1 MRRKDQEV
9 QDRQEIFDILRRC
22 DTVRIGIQGEKY
34 PLERCAGMARLMVGK
49 IVLEEITVMHGSIH
63 LFTVIM
69 DLILK
74 LERTFLQITTARSWM
89 WQR

>member
-1 MRRKDQEV
+1 MRRKDREV

-49 IVLEEITVMHGSIH
+49 IVLEEITGMHGSIH

>member
-1 MRRKDQEV
+1 MRRKDREV

-49 IVLEEITVMHGSIH
+49 IVLEEITGKKNLPGTM
-63 LFTVIM
+63 TPA
-69 DLILK
+69 DK
-74 LERTFLQITTARSWM
+74 AEQKK
-89 WQR
+89 